1 MKKTPGIE
9 TLIAWLRARA
19 TDDGR
24 LALTVEEG
32 IRLLSTERGRK
43 LAVEAY
49 DRLDFTALEEAPEST
64 GGR

>member
-1 MKKTPGIE
+1 MKNSGIE
-9 TLIAWLRARA
+9 TLIEWVRARA

-24 LALTVEEG
+24 LALTAEEG
-32 IRLLSTERGRK
+32 ARLLATERGRT